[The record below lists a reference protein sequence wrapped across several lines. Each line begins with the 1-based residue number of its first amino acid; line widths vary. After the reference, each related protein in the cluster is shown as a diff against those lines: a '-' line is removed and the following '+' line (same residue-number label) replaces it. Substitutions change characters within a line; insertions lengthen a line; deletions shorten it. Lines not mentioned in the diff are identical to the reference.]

1 MIKTLDKEGIDGANL
16 NKVKAI
22 FAKPTADITRK
33 WGETERFSSKI
44 KNKTR
49 MPPSPF
55 PSDTVLGVLARGIR
69 QGNK

>member
-49 MPPSPF
+49 MPPVTIPLRHSTGSP
-55 PSDTVLGVLARGIR
+55 SQRD
-69 QGNK
+69 